1 MHVPPYT
8 RRAGLPLAASRPHL
22 PAMPILPMP
31 SAAADR
37 AHEHARWNPDRE
49 TLELATAGAAQ
60 VLGPEHS
67 ATKALARASLTM
79 ATADLWRA
87 RLAIKTLQRDQRE
100 AIAEATENEDQSSL
114 PASRP
119 PGARL
124 CARLVMRG

>member
-1 MHVPPYT
+1 MRTIALCLLVAPL
-8 RRAGLPLAASRPHL
+8 RAGLPLAASRPHL

-67 ATKALARASLTM
+67 VTKALARAATTM
-79 ATADLWRA
+79 ATVDLWRA
-87 RLAIKTLQRDQRE
+87 RLKVKTLRRDQRE
-100 AIAEATENEDQSSL
+100 AIAAAAED
-114 PASRP
+114 
-119 PGARL
+119 
-124 CARLVMRG
+124 